1 MTTYRIRAPDGNTYS
16 IDGPEGASD
25 DQVREQVLKQH
36 PNAGAAAAPSVAA
49 DVAKEGGKGLVRG
62 VESFVGD
69 VGEAIVGLPGR
80 TARHV
85 SNLASD
91 FGFGKREAEP
101 EPYSS
106 QIAKA
111 TGMEASP
118 QTTAGKF
125 AGATGEVLGN
135 PATYLGPGS
144 LALKAGAGVAGAVG
158 SEAAGEVAE
167 SIGMGPKLQSA
178 ARLVGGVVAGAG
190 GATAASERNL
200 AKLAEQL
207 PTPKNIYDAA
217 NAGYDMLKK
226 SNTRI
231 SPQGTQDLLN
241 TVKADLHADNFRDY
255 LAPNTYRAI
264 EELGASGSAT
274 IGDLDGVRKLLNRVP
289 GTNPTDKEAARRA
302 IDAID
307 NFLSNVPAQY
317 IMSGDPARDAA
328 ILKHAQGNWALHKQ
342 LETVEDASIKGQHR
356 AGVSGSGAN
365 RVNTARQEI
374 RKILDNDKKS
384 RGMSQ
389 AVKDK
394 MEEIVMGT
402 WLSNRARQIGKFA
415 PSGPVSA
422 TTSIL
427 TGMGAGAGAGAAV
440 AGGGFLAKHLG
451 EYLTDRQIRQ
461 LEELMRAES
470 PIGRPIAQAIAPAKA
485 EQAAVPAAAVARSV
499 LTSPLSPGDGSA
511 LSQATQ

>member
-1 MTTYRIRAPDGNTYS
+1 
-16 IDGPEGASD
+16 
-25 DQVREQVLKQH
+25 
-36 PNAGAAAAPSVAA
+36 
-49 DVAKEGGKGLVRG
+49 
-62 VESFVGD
+62 
-69 VGEAIVGLPGR
+69 
-80 TARHV
+80 
-85 SNLASD
+85 
-91 FGFGKREAEP
+91 
-101 EPYSS
+101 
-106 QIAKA
+106 
-111 TGMEASP
+111 
-118 QTTAGKF
+118 
-125 AGATGEVLGN
+125 
-135 PATYLGPGS
+135 
-144 LALKAGAGVAGAVG
+144 
-158 SEAAGEVAE
+158 
-167 SIGMGPKLQSA
+167 
-178 ARLVGGVVAGAG
+178 
-190 GATAASERNL
+190 
-200 AKLAEQL
+200 
-207 PTPKNIYDAA
+207 
-217 NAGYDMLKK
+217 
-226 SNTRI
+226 
-231 SPQGTQDLLN
+231 
-241 TVKADLHADNFRDY
+241 
-255 LAPNTYRAI
+255 
-264 EELGASGSAT
+264 
-274 IGDLDGVRKLLNRVP
+274 
-289 GTNPTDKEAARRA
+289 
-302 IDAID
+302 
-307 NFLSNVPAQY
+307 
-317 IMSGDPARDAA
+317 MSGDPARDAA